1 MSERRYSMRKMR
13 KYNVV
18 YEDFKTA
25 FDPYVTPGTG
35 YTTVIALNKEHAKR
49 QVEDIG
55 REVISVTR
63 DE

>member
-1 MSERRYSMRKMR
+1 MSKRGYPMR

-35 YTTVIALNKEHAKR
+35 YTTVIAQNKEDAKSK
-49 QVEDIG
+49 VEYTG
-55 REVISVTR
+55 RRVISVTR
-63 DE
+63 EE

>member
-1 MSERRYSMRKMR
+1 MSERRYPMR
-13 KYNVV
+13 KYSVV

-35 YTTVIALNKEHAKR
+35 YTTVLAHNKEDAKS
-49 QVEDIG
+49 QVEYIG
-55 REVISVTR
+55 RRVISVTR